1 MIILD
6 RLRSFGISFLYAER
20 RKRMEEKQAV
30 QLEYRAAEG
39 IEGAEGTLV
48 IAEREDLPE
57 RGPDG
62 RFLQGNTAGR
72 NKLTGAQREALE
84 EIRNLA
90 PKVAAKMSDMLDDDT
105 VPAVAKIKIMDIIL
119 DRTYGKAEAAVKVD
133 VEQHISAEAARARLE
148 AIAVKIRAELREE
161 EEGRG

>member
-1 MIILD
+1 
-6 RLRSFGISFLYAER
+6 
-20 RKRMEEKQAV
+20 MEEPKAV

-39 IEGAEGTLV
+39 AAGADGALV

-62 RFLQGNTAGR
+62 RFLQGNTAAR
-72 NKLTGAQREALE
+72 NKLTGEQREALE

-90 PKVAAKMSDMLDDDT
+90 PKVAQKMADMLEDDT

-148 AIAVKIRAELREE
+148 AIAVRIRAELHGEE
-161 EEGRG
+161 AGHG

>member
-1 MIILD
+1 
-6 RLRSFGISFLYAER
+6 
-20 RKRMEEKQAV
+20 MEEPKAV

-39 IEGAEGTLV
+39 AEGADGALV

-72 NKLTGAQREALE
+72 NKLTGEQREALE

-90 PKVAAKMSDMLDDDT
+90 PKVAQKMSDMLEDDT

-133 VEQHISAEAARARLE
+133 VEQHMSAEAARARLE
-148 AIAVKIRAELREE
+148 AIAVRIRAELHGEE
-161 EEGRG
+161 AGHG